1 MLTKPRS
8 IQPHRTISPQVL
20 QQALVQKCLGL
31 CAQLRE
37 AAIREGDVT
46 TAERMTAAIAKL
58 QAGHQ

>member
-20 QQALVQKCLGL
+20 QQALVQGL